1 MSKTTNHDLAIIGPK
16 DIVLGFKAIGVYTH
30 FTENAE
36 QTLETLQKL
45 KAETIEGKDLCRYA
59 IIFILESDA
68 KAIPQDEYK
77 KITADALPAII
88 ALPGPE
94 GATGFG
100 LDRLG
105 EIVEKAIG
113 SNILKE
119 RS

>member
-1 MSKTTNHDLAIIGPK
+1 MSKTTKHDIAIVGPR
-16 DIVLGFKAIGVYTH
+16 DVVLGFKAIGVNTH

-45 KAETIEGKDLCRYA
+45 KMETLEGKDLCRYA
-59 IIFILESDA
+59 IIFILENDA
-68 KAIPQDEYK
+68 KAIPTDEYK
-77 KITADALPAII
+77 KVTADALPAII

-94 GATGFG
+94 GSTGFG

-113 SNILKE
+113 SNILKA
-119 RS
+119 